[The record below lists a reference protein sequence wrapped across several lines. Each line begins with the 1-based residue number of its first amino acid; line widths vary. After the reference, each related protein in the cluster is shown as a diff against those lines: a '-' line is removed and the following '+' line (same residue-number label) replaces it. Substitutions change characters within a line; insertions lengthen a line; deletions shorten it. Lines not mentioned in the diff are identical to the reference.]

1 VIRCTEVAR
10 RASPT
15 ARNCGVPMDFWFS
28 YVCMRGISIE
38 LTDMSDMH
46 GINVPGEPDADL
58 GVGAKTKIYNLFS

>member
-1 VIRCTEVAR
+1 
-10 RASPT
+10 
-15 ARNCGVPMDFWFS
+15 MDFWFS

-46 GINVPGEPDADL
+46 GLNVPGEPDADL